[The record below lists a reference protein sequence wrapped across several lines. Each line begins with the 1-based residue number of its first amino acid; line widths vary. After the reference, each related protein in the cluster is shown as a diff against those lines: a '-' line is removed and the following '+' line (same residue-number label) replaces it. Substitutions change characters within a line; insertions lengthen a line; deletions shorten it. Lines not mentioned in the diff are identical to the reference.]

1 MTTISVPHSIDDF
14 PANARL
20 RLPLLLARVLS
31 LKCHLRERLAHAY
44 KNDDR
49 DELAALAAPA
59 AGSRMSRLRQLVK
72 ELHETHRANWFG
84 VYKPF
89 GWEVLDLRYGG
100 LRARLETMQDRLGRF
115 LDEEDGSVTRV
126 EELEVELEVVYPGQG
141 ANLMLDY
148 ARCSRPQCV

>member
-1 MTTISVPHSIDDF
+1 MTTISAPHSIDDF

-20 RLPLLLARVLS
+20 RLPLLLARVLA
-31 LKCHLRERLAHAY
+31 LKCHLRDRLAAAY
-44 KNDDR
+44 KAADR
-49 DELAALAAPA
+49 AELAALAGPG
-59 AGSRMSRLRQLVK
+59 AGSRMSRLRALAK

-100 LRARLETMQDRLGRF
+100 LRSRLETMQDRLGRY
-115 LDEEDGSVTRV
+115 LDEGDASVTRV
-126 EELEVELEVVYPGQG
+126 EELEVEVEEVYPGQG